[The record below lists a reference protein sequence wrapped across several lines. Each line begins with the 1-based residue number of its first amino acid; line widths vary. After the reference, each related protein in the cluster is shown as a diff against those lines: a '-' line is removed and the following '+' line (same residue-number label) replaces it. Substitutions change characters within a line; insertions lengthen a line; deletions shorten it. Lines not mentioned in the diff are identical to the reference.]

1 MNIGIIGFGI
11 MGEGLSQYLSCFEHI
26 KKIYIKTGKKKNLIK
41 IFFLKN

>member
-26 KKIYIKTGKKKNLIK
+26 KKIYIKSAASLSS
-41 IFFLKN
+41 